1 MTCDLDICAR
11 ITCPDCGATGT
22 GFWRR
27 DALRGQGR
35 ELLGLTR
42 GFARRPGDHRPDP
55 AVICVRCGAT
65 AREGPF
71 EPERVEAG
79 DTQGGGVA

>member
-1 MTCDLDICAR
+1 MTDHLDICAR
-11 ITCPDCGATGT
+11 LACPDCGAAGT

-42 GFARRPGDHRPDP
+42 GFTRRPGDRRADP
-55 AVICVRCGAT
+55 CILCVACRAP
-65 AREGPF
+65 ARELPF
-71 EPERVEAG
+71 RCVSPEAEVAG
-79 DTQGGGVA
+79 IET

>member
-1 MTCDLDICAR
+1 MTTADLDICAR
-11 ITCPDCGATGT
+11 LTCPDCGGSGT

-42 GFARRPGDHRPDP
+42 GFLRRPGDHRADP
-55 AVICVRCGAT
+55 CILCAHCHVP
-65 AREGPF
+65 AREAPF
-71 EPERVEAG
+71 LCEHPEDA
-79 DTQGGGVA
+79 